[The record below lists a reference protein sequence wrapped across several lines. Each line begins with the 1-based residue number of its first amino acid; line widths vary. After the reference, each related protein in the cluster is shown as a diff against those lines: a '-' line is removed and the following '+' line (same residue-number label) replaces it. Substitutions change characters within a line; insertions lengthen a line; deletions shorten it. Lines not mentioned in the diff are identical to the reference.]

1 MHNQKNYNV
10 YSFEPEEEKSRRM
23 KNTIISQLTSF
34 TYNMLS
40 FELSVRNIKE
50 IILDFSDYYEIEKE
64 KIDELMKN
72 LDDYVTKNS
81 ESKSDT
87 ENKFDN

>member
-40 FELSVRNIKE
+40 FELPVRNIKD
-50 IILDFSDYYEIEKE
+50 IILDFSNYYEIDNER
-64 KIDELMKN
+64 IDELMKN
-72 LDDYVTKNS
+72 LDEYVSKNS
-81 ESKSDT
+81 ESTDDT
-87 ENKFDN
+87 GNKTDN

>member
-23 KNTIISQLTSF
+23 KNTIMSQLTSF
-34 TYNMLS
+34 SYNMLS
-40 FELSVRNIKE
+40 FELAVRNIKE
-50 IILDFSDYYEIEKE
+50 VILEFSNYYEIDND

-72 LDDYVTKNS
+72 LDEYISKNNDDLVM
-81 ESKSDT
+81 KT
-87 ENKFDN
+87 NN